1 METTRSFMKQV
12 CIVSQHFPPEKSGNA
27 SRIYDTATHLAKLG
41 IGVTVLAPH
50 PTFPTGSFPRRWR
63 RSDVREV
70 EGVRVV
76 RLWTW
81 QPASGDPGFTS
92 RMAYYL
98 LFPLHAA
105 LWLLFTGN
113 RFDAIITS
121 APPLFTGIPG
131 YVLKRTSRA
140 AWILDIRDLW
150 IDASISLGFL
160 REGSLYE
167 RMSRRFEQMC
177 LLQADLVGV
186 TTEELGRRIA
196 SRYRVTAPMELMP
209 NGVNTDFF
217 RPMDGGKKRQIIYAG
232 NVGHAQDLD
241 KVALAVKSMNGT
253 YNLKFL
259 IVGDGDTRGSLERL
273 VKAEGLTDSVVFTGT
288 LPREKIPQLLS
299 ESLVGVAPLKRLDNL
314 EYAVPTKAYEYMA
327 CGIPFVGCG
336 NGEIARLA
344 KASGAG
350 VIADNTPEA
359 IAAALS
365 SLLSDPAKMEEMG
378 RRGREY
384 VAEHC
389 DRRSVALK
397 LKKHIERMIWTG
409 A

>member
-1 METTRSFMKQV
+1 MKQV

-27 SRIYDTATHLAKLG
+27 SRIHDTAAHLAKLG

-50 PTFPTGSFPRRWR
+50 PTFPTGSFSRTWK
-63 RSDVREV
+63 RSDVQEV
-70 EGVRVV
+70 DGIRIV

-81 QPASGDPGFTS
+81 QPGTGDPGFVS

-98 LFPLHAA
+98 SFPVHAA
-105 LWLLFTGN
+105 LWVLFTRN
-113 RFDAIITS
+113 RFDAIMTS

-131 YVLKRTSRA
+131 YILKRTSRVK
-140 AWILDIRDLW
+140 WILDIRDLW
-150 IDASISLGFL
+150 IDASIGLGFL

-167 RMSRRFEQMC
+167 RVSRRFEQMC
-177 LLQADLVGV
+177 LDRADLIGV
-186 TTEELGRRIA
+186 TTEELGRRISA
-196 SRYRVTAPMELMP
+196 RYRVAAPIELMP

-217 RPMDGGKKRQIIYAG
+217 RPANHGKKRQIIYAG

-253 YNLKFL
+253 YNLKFV
-259 IVGDGDTRGSLERL
+259 IVGDGDTRKSLERL
-273 VKAEGLTDSVVFTGT
+273 VKAESLTDSVVFTGT
-288 LPREKIPQLLS
+288 LPREEIPRLLS
-299 ESLVGVAPLKRLDNL
+299 ESLVGVAPLKRLANL
-314 EYAVPTKAYEYMA
+314 EYAAPTKAYEYMA

-336 NGEIARLA
+336 NGEIAHLA
-344 KASGAG
+344 KKSGAG
-350 VIADNTPEA
+350 VIAENTPEA
-359 IAAALS
+359 IATTLSAL
-365 SLLSDPAKMEEMG
+365 LDDPEKIEEMG

-384 VAEHC
+384 VAEHY

-397 LKKHIERMIWTG
+397 LKHYIERMTWTG

>member
-1 METTRSFMKQV
+1 MKQV

-27 SRIYDTATHLAKLG
+27 SRIYDTAVHLARLG
-41 IGVTVLAPH
+41 IDVTVLAPH
-50 PTFPTGSFPRRWR
+50 PTFPTGSFSRTWKP
-63 RSDVREV
+63 SDVREV
-70 EGVRVV
+70 DGIRVV

-81 QPASGDPGFTS
+81 QPGSGDPGFAS

-98 LFPLHAA
+98 LFPLHTA
-105 LWLLFTGN
+105 LWLLVN
-113 RFDAIITS
+113 RSRFDAIVTS

-131 YVLKRTSRA
+131 YILKRTSRVK
-140 AWILDIRDLW
+140 WILDIRDLW

-160 REGSLYE
+160 REGSIYE

-177 LLQADLVGV
+177 LARADLVGV

-217 RPMDGGKKRQIIYAG
+217 RPNNGGKERRIIYAG

-259 IVGDGDTRGSLERL
+259 IVGDGDTREHLERL
-273 VKAEGLTDSVVFTGT
+273 VKAESLTDSIVFTGT
-288 LPREKIPQLLS
+288 LPREEIPRLLS
-299 ESLVGVAPLKRLDNL
+299 ESLVGVAPLKRLENL
-314 EYAVPTKAYEYMA
+314 EYAAPTKAYEYMA
-327 CGIPFVGCG
+327 CGIPFIGCG
-336 NGEIARLA
+336 SGEIAHLA
-344 KASGAG
+344 DQSGAG
-350 VIADNTPEA
+350 VIAENTPEA
-359 IAAALS
+359 IAAALA
-365 SLLSDPAKMEEMG
+365 SLLDDPGRMEEMG

-384 VAEHC
+384 VTEHY

-397 LKKHIERMIWTG
+397 LKQYIERMTWTG

>member
-1 METTRSFMKQV
+1 MKQV

-27 SRIYDTATHLAKLG
+27 SRIHDTAVHLAKLG
-41 IGVTVLAPH
+41 IDVTVLAPH
-50 PTFPTGSFPRRWR
+50 ATFPTGSFSRTWK
-63 RSDVREV
+63 RSDVHEV
-70 EGVRVV
+70 DGVRVV
-76 RLWTW
+76 HLWTW
-81 QPASGDPGFTS
+81 QPGSGNPGFAS

-98 LFPLHAA
+98 FFPIHAA
-105 LWLLFTGN
+105 LWLLFNRN
-113 RFDAIITS
+113 RFDAIVTS

-131 YVLKRTSRA
+131 YVLKRTSRVK
-140 AWILDIRDLW
+140 WILDIRDLW

-160 REGSLYE
+160 REGSIYE
-167 RMSRRFEQMC
+167 RMSRKFEQMC
-177 LLQADLVGV
+177 LARADLVGV
-186 TTEELGRRIA
+186 TTEELGRRIS
-196 SRYRVTAPMELMP
+196 SRYRVTAPMKLMP
-209 NGVNTDFF
+209 NGVNTDIF
-217 RPMDGGKKRQIIYAG
+217 RPTNDGKKRQIIYAG

-259 IVGDGDTRGSLERL
+259 IVGDGDTREHLEKL
-273 VKAEGLTDSVVFTGT
+273 VKAESLTGSVVFTGT
-288 LPREKIPQLLS
+288 LPREEIPRLLS
-299 ESLVGVAPLKRLDNL
+299 ESLVGVAPLKRLANL
-314 EYAVPTKAYEYMA
+314 EYAAPTKAYEYMA

-336 NGEIARLA
+336 SGEIAHLA
-344 KASGAG
+344 EESGAG

-365 SLLSDPAKMEEMG
+365 ALLDDPERMEEMG

-384 VAEHC
+384 VAEHY

-397 LKKHIERMIWTG
+397 LKQCIERMTWTG

>member
-1 METTRSFMKQV
+1 MKQV

-27 SRIYDTATHLAKLG
+27 SRIHDTAAHLAKLG
-41 IGVTVLAPH
+41 IDVTVLAPH
-50 PTFPTGSFPRRWR
+50 PTFPTGSFPRTWK
-63 RSDVREV
+63 RSEV
-70 EGVRVV
+70 QDIDGIRVV
-76 RLWTW
+76 NLWTW
-81 QPASGDPGFTS
+81 QPGSGDPGFAS

-105 LWLLFTGN
+105 LWLLFTRN
-113 RFDAIITS
+113 RFDAIVTS

-131 YVLKRTSRA
+131 YVLKRIFGAR
-140 AWILDIRDLW
+140 WILDVRDLW

-160 REGSLYE
+160 REGSIYE
-167 RMSRRFEQMC
+167 RISRRFEQMC
-177 LLQADLVGV
+177 LAQADLVGV
-186 TTEELGRRIA
+186 TTEELGRRIS

-217 RPMDGGKKRQIIYAG
+217 RPTNGGKKRQIIYAG

-259 IVGDGDTRGSLERL
+259 IVGDGDTRENLERL
-273 VKAEGLTDSVVFTGT
+273 VKAESLTDSIVFTGT
-288 LPREKIPQLLS
+288 LPREEIPQLLS
-299 ESLVGVAPLKRLDNL
+299 ESLVGVAPLKRLANL
-314 EYAVPTKAYEYMA
+314 EYAAPTKAYEYMA

-336 NGEIARLA
+336 SGEIAHLA
-344 KASGAG
+344 KESGGG

-359 IAAALS
+359 IAATLSAL
-365 SLLSDPAKMEEMG
+365 LDDPERMEEMG

-384 VAEHC
+384 VAEHY

-397 LKKHIERMIWTG
+397 LKHCIERMTWTG
-409 A
+409 V

>member
-1 METTRSFMKQV
+1 MKQV

-27 SRIYDTATHLAKLG
+27 SRIYDTAVHLAKLG

-50 PTFPTGSFPRRWR
+50 PTFPTGSFPRTWK
-63 RSDVREV
+63 RSDVQEV
-70 EGVRVV
+70 DGIRVV
-76 RLWTW
+76 HLWTW
-81 QPASGDPGFTS
+81 QPGSGDPGFAS

-105 LWLLFTGN
+105 LWLLTTRS
-113 RFDAIITS
+113 RFDAIVTS

-131 YVLKRTSRA
+131 YVLKRTSRVK
-140 AWILDIRDLW
+140 WILDIRDLW
-150 IDASISLGFL
+150 IDASISLGFI
-160 REGSLYE
+160 REGSIYE

-177 LLQADLVGV
+177 LSQADLVGV
-186 TTEELGRRIA
+186 TTEELGRRIS
-196 SRYRVTAPMELMP
+196 SRYRVTAPMELIP
-209 NGVNTDFF
+209 NGVNTDVF
-217 RPMDGGKKRQIIYAG
+217 RPTNGEKKQQIVYAG

-259 IVGDGDTRGSLERL
+259 IVGDGDTRKNLERL
-273 VKAEGLTDSVVFTGT
+273 VKTESLTDSIVFTGT
-288 LPREKIPQLLS
+288 LPREEIPQLLS
-299 ESLVGVAPLKRLDNL
+299 ESLVGVAPLKRLANL
-314 EYAVPTKAYEYMA
+314 EYAAPTKAYEYMA

-336 NGEIARLA
+336 SGEIAHLA
-344 KASGAG
+344 KESGGG

-359 IAAALS
+359 IAATLSAL
-365 SLLSDPAKMEEMG
+365 LDDPERMEEMG

-384 VAEHC
+384 VAEHY

-397 LKKHIERMIWTG
+397 LKQYIERMTWAG